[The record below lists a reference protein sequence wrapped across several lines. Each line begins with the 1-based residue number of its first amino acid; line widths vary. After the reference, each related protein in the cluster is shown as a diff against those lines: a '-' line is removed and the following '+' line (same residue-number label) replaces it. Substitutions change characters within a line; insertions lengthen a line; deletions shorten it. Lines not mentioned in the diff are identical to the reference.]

1 MKKSI
6 FRVQN
11 KIDRKLLNMINKS
24 GEDFINSLPEA
35 LEPKDVIDIMPLG
48 KTKVYQLLRQGRLPG
63 NKIDG
68 QWVIPKLLFLQWYYF
83 GEFES
88 KKIVKKVV

>member
-11 KIDRKLLNMINKS
+11 KIDRKLLTMINKS
-24 GEDFINSLPEA
+24 GEDFISSLPEA
-35 LEPKDVIDIMPLG
+35 LEPKDIIDIMPIG

-88 KKIVKKVV
+88 KNIVKKL

>member
-35 LEPKDVIDIMPLG
+35 LEPKDIIEIMPIG

-63 NKIDG
+63 HKIDG

-88 KKIVKKVV
+88 KNIVKKVV

>member
-11 KIDRKLLNMINKS
+11 KIDRKLLSMINKS
-24 GEDFINSLPEA
+24 GEDFISSLPEA
-35 LEPKDVIDIMPLG
+35 LEPKDIINIMPLG

-63 NKIDG
+63 HKIDG

-88 KKIVKKVV
+88 KNVVKKVV

>member
-6 FRVQN
+6 FRVQT
-11 KIDRKLLNMINKS
+11 KIDRKLLTMINKS

-35 LEPKDVIDIMPLG
+35 LGPKDIINIMPIG

-88 KKIVKKVV
+88 KNIVKKL